1 MTEAF
6 AGLGID
12 WLLDWPPADASGSP
26 GLDSRSGA
34 KRRVDAGRGNDG
46 RATMAELT
54 DQRPR
59 PEFGV
64 GRSLVYYCAFWG
76 VR

>member
-1 MTEAF
+1 
-6 AGLGID
+6 
-12 WLLDWPPADASGSP
+12 
-26 GLDSRSGA
+26 
-34 KRRVDAGRGNDG
+34 
-46 RATMAELT
+46 MAELT